1 LFGVF
6 KHSELDTR
14 KLTLRE
20 IRSLTA
26 IRGVA
31 ALYVMCHHIVL
42 FMFLPS
48 QMTRPIQRLYMGYS
62 GVDIFFVLS
71 GFILTT
77 VYLDLTPGGLKDFAL
92 RRILRIYPLHLTV
105 LAAMAGMTYF
115 SIIWPAN
122 TADWRTLPEVALL
135 VHPFF
140 GITHGFWNGVTWSAG
155 VEMSC
160 YLLFP
165 FALFLLRRLPIVAVA
180 LLVLAAGYTEW
191 RFQVIHPD
199 QWTGWLCVQR
209 GWHGFA
215 LGMALGLLAVRV
227 TVPRVLVLIV
237 ELAAVA
243 VLARSILRVSLP
255 PVPLAAGALIWMLGE
270 SIGPI
275 ARILSTGLF
284 FFLGRI
290 SFSIYL
296 IHYPLI
302 DVFARLWPVGW
313 NPQLNAMFGMREAC
327 YLAVLIGLSTL
338 TNRWIEQPAQ
348 RFLRGKSI
356 GKKRAVAGGEAQGP
370 SGCKP
375 EFSILTPDRIQ

>member
-1 LFGVF
+1 
-6 KHSELDTR
+6 
-14 KLTLRE
+14 
-20 IRSLTA
+20 
-26 IRGVA
+26 
-31 ALYVMCHHIVL
+31 
-42 FMFLPS
+42 
-48 QMTRPIQRLYMGYS
+48 MTRPIQRLYMGYS

-227 TVPRVLVLIV
+227 TVPRVLVI
-237 ELAAVA
+237 
-243 VLARSILRVSLP
+243 
-255 PVPLAAGALIWMLGE
+255 
-270 SIGPI
+270 
-275 ARILSTGLF
+275 
-284 FFLGRI
+284 
-290 SFSIYL
+290 
-296 IHYPLI
+296 I